1 MIYSHRSLYS
11 RDAHAKHQRRSCKTK
26 LSHLQYFSSCLRRL
40 NNHITYLAIICV
52 TKFKPEF
59 QKYKARKCNKLYQRK
74 RVKGQYFWKTS
85 FWLHKL
91 VIRTHFKNQIQYG
104 TGVTCE
110 ICLMSTKC
118 CLI

>member
-1 MIYSHRSLYS
+1 MIHSHQSLYS
-11 RDAHAKHQRRSCKTK
+11 GGVHVKQS
-26 LSHLQYFSSCLRRL
+26 LLIRRL
-40 NNHITYLAIICV
+40 SNHVTYLTVICV

-59 QKYKARKCNKLYQRK
+59 QKYKARKCNSFYQRK

-91 VIRTHFKNQIQYG
+91 VIRTHFKHQIQY
-104 TGVTCE
+104 VTCVTCK
-110 ICLMSTKC
+110 IRLISTKR